1 MKILHSSRSSRV
13 TLPLVFIPE
22 NCQQSLD
29 QIRLPLMWDQGP
41 VKPGREWREKTWGG
55 MEVEVVAPLGV
66 WSGVNPQPK
75 HCSII

>member
-41 VKPGREWREKTWGG
+41 VKPGREWRENVGGNGGGSSSASGGLEWG
-55 MEVEVVAPLGV
+55 
-66 WSGVNPQPK
+66 
-75 HCSII
+75 